1 MYNSLL
7 LPFFCTSLQLVE
19 DNTTSPTP
27 SQDDVICLSR
37 EAADLFEQEVGIYD
51 KSECVAVQ
59 QVFFHVKLCC

>member
-51 KSECVAVQ
+51 KSECV
-59 QVFFHVKLCC
+59 